1 MRMPQGWVT
10 VSIRI
15 RSQGGFVLCAR
26 VEFDL
31 HGIVN
36 VIYGRVPGAAQHDWS
51 RLAEGTNA
59 SRRGELFV
67 YAKAFCILR

>member
-36 VIYGRVPGAAQHDWS
+36 VIYGRVPGAAQQDLEPTWG
-51 RLAEGTNA
+51 GTIRVA
-59 SRRGELFV
+59 RRGAV
-67 YAKAFCILR
+67 CLR